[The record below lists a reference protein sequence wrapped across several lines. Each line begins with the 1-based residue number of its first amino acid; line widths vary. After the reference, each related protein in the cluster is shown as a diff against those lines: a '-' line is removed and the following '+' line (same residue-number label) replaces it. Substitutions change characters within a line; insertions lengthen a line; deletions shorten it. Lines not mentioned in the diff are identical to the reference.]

1 MATQILVPI
10 LGESIQNATLFRWN
24 KAVGDA
30 VKRGEEIAEL
40 ETGKANMAL
49 ESPVNG
55 VVLQILVPEGTL
67 VETGDLLAWIG
78 AAGETIKEQE
88 ALSPAPESM
97 EEPVKAQPGPTVVT
111 AASDQPFPK
120 TVERLRISPVARK
133 LAQSLGI
140 PLEQLT
146 PSAAGLRIMIRD
158 VERANEERKPLHPQP
173 ASSAPAGSMPGYLVP
188 LNAIRRLTGE
198 RMTASIQQIPQ
209 YSVTME
215 IDASQLMRVKADLN
229 RGNANAGGKV
239 SVTALLVYAAAR
251 AIHNN
256 PLVNARYLDGHLFV
270 YEHVDMAV
278 AVTTPQGLLA
288 PVLSAV
294 ERMNIH
300 AIAARLN
307 QLADKARANRLAPQ
321 DLEGGS
327 FTLSNLGTL
336 GVTQF
341 NPIINPPQAAILG
354 VGAIHPVLLPLDS
367 GGNRTAE
374 LMTLT
379 VTADHRV
386 LDGADVA
393 KFLNDMRDEVQALKA
408 E

>member
-78 AAGETIKEQE
+78 AAGEAIEEQE
-88 ALSPAPESM
+88 APSPAPEPVD
-97 EEPVKAQPGPTVVT
+97 EPVKTQPEPAAATVPSAQPS
-111 AASDQPFPK
+111 AEAI
-120 TVERLRISPVARK
+120 ERLRISPVARK

-140 PLEQLT
+140 PLEQLK
-146 PSAAGLRIMIRD
+146 PSATGLRIMIRD
-158 VERANEERKPLHPQP
+158 VERADEERKAIRPEP

-215 IDASQLMRVKADLN
+215 IDATQLMRLKADLN
-229 RGNANAGGKV
+229 RRNANASEKV
-239 SVTALLVYAAAR
+239 SITALLVYAAAR
-251 AIHNN
+251 AILKT
-256 PLVNARYLDGHLFV
+256 PLVNASYMDGHLFV
-270 YEHVDMAV
+270 
-278 AVTTPQGLLA
+278 
-288 PVLSAV
+288 
-294 ERMNIH
+294 
-300 AIAARLN
+300 
-307 QLADKARANRLAPQ
+307 
-321 DLEGGS
+321 
-327 FTLSNLGTL
+327 
-336 GVTQF
+336 
-341 NPIINPPQAAILG
+341 
-354 VGAIHPVLLPLDS
+354 
-367 GGNRTAE
+367 
-374 LMTLT
+374 
-379 VTADHRV
+379 
-386 LDGADVA
+386 
-393 KFLNDMRDEVQALKA
+393 
-408 E
+408 

>member
-78 AAGETIKEQE
+78 AAGEAIEEQE
-88 ALSPAPESM
+88 APSPAPESAQ
-97 EEPVKAQPGPTVVT
+97 EPVKTQPEPAAATVPSAQPS
-111 AASDQPFPK
+111 AEAI
-120 TVERLRISPVARK
+120 ERLRISPVARK

-140 PLEQLT
+140 PLEQLK
-146 PSAAGLRIMIRD
+146 PSATGLRIMIRD
-158 VERANEERKPLHPQP
+158 VERADEERKAIRPEP

-215 IDASQLMRVKADLN
+215 IDATQLMRLKADLN
-229 RGNANAGGKV
+229 RRNANASEKV
-239 SVTALLVYAAAR
+239 SITALLVYAAAR
-251 AIHNN
+251 AIQKN
-256 PLVNARYLDGHLFV
+256 PLVNARYMDGHLFV
-270 YEHVDMAV
+270 YEHVDMAGAV
-278 AVTTPQGLLA
+278 ATSQGLLA

-294 ERMNIH
+294 ERLSIH
-300 AIAARLN
+300 EIAARLN
-307 QLADKARANRLAPQ
+307 QLAEKARANRLGSQ
-321 DLEGGS
+321 ELEGGS

-354 VGAIHPVLLPLDS
+354 VGAIRPVLLPL
-367 GGNRTAE
+367 NRTAE

>member
-10 LGESIQNATLFRWN
+10 LGESIQNATLYRWN

-67 VETGDLLAWIG
+67 VETGNLLAWIG
-78 AAGETIKEQE
+78 AAGEVVKEQE
-88 ALSPAPESM
+88 ALSPEPESV
-97 EEPVKAQPGPTVVT
+97 EEPVKTQPEPAAVTVPSAQPSAETI
-111 AASDQPFPK
+111 
-120 TVERLRISPVARK
+120 ERLRISPVARK

-140 PLEQLT
+140 PLEQLK

-158 VERANEERKPLHPQP
+158 VERADEARKAMRTEP
-173 ASSAPAGSMPGYLVP
+173 AASAPAGSIRGYLAP
-188 LNAIRRLTGE
+188 LNAIRRVTGE
-198 RMTASIQQIPQ
+198 HMTASIQQIPQ

-215 IDASQLMRVKADLN
+215 IDASPLMRVKENLN
-229 RGNANAGGKV
+229 HRNANAGGKV
-239 SVTALLVYAAAR
+239 SITALLVYATAH
-251 AIHNN
+251 AIQKN

-278 AVTTPQGLLA
+278 AVATPQGLLA
-288 PVLSAV
+288 PVLPAV
-294 ERMNIH
+294 ERLSIH
-300 AIAARLN
+300 EIAARLS
-307 QLADKARANRLAPQ
+307 QLTDKARSNRIAPQ
-321 DLEGGS
+321 ELEGGS

-336 GVTQF
+336 GATQF

-354 VGAIHPVLLPLDS
+354 VGAIRPVLLPQDS

-374 LMTLT
+374 LMALT

-393 KFLNDMRDEVQALKA
+393 KFLSDLRDEVQALKA

>member
-10 LGESIQNATLFRWN
+10 LGESIQNATLYRWN
-24 KAVGDA
+24 KAVGDT

-55 VVLQILVPEGTL
+55 VMLQILVPEGTL
-67 VETGDLLAWIG
+67 VETGNLLAWIG
-78 AAGETIKEQE
+78 SAGEVLKEQE
-88 ALSPAPESM
+88 ASSPVPESV
-97 EEPVKAQPGPTVVT
+97 EEPVKPLPEPVGVPAPSAQPL
-111 AASDQPFPK
+111 AEAD
-120 TVERLRISPVARK
+120 ERLRISPVARK

-140 PLEQLT
+140 PLDQLK

-158 VERANEERKPLHPQP
+158 VERANEKRKPLRPEL
-173 ASSAPAGSMPGYLVP
+173 AASAPAGSTPGYLAP
-188 LNAIRRLTGE
+188 LSAIRRLTGE
-198 RMTASIQQIPQ
+198 RMTASVQQIPQ

-215 IDASQLMRVKADLN
+215 MDASQLMRVKENLN

-239 SVTALLVYAAAR
+239 SITALLVYATAR
-251 AIHNN
+251 AIQKN
-256 PLVNARYLDGHLFV
+256 PLVNARFLDGHLFV

-278 AVTTPQGLLA
+278 AVATSQGLLA
-288 PVLSAV
+288 PVLPAV
-294 ERMNIH
+294 ERLSIH
-300 AIAARLN
+300 EIAARLS
-307 QLADKARANRLAPQ
+307 QLADKARSNRLVPQ
-321 DLEGGS
+321 ELEGGS
-327 FTLSNLGTL
+327 FTLSNLGML

-354 VGAIHPVLLPLDS
+354 VGAIRPVLLPQN
-367 GGNRTAE
+367 GGENRTTERMA
-374 LMTLT
+374 LT

-393 KFLNDMRDEVQALKA
+393 KFLSDLRDEVQALKPD
-408 E
+408 